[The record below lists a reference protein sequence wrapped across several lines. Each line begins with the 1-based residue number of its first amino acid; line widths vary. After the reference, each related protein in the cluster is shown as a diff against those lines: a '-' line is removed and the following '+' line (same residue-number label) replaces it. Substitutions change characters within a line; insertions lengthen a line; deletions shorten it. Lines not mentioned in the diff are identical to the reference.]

1 MIFAALEHELEA
13 CDDGGL
19 VLLWIDELQAQD
31 ADRGEAEAVASGG
44 VTEAALGTTDEEQ
57 EFSGALELLFQ
68 RGEGSRV

>member
-1 MIFAALEHELEA
+1 M
-13 CDDGGL
+13 
-19 VLLWIDELQAQD
+19 LLWIDELQAQD